1 MLCCIYI
8 CSLRIDRAIEIYKL
22 THEQLLFAH
31 QYSGGLCKLE
41 LVCVWGVIAVGI
53 ILQQSHLH
61 KSEIVMTYST
71 KHTHAV
77 NYFFPNEMP
86 KLFPS

>member
-8 CSLRIDRAIEIYKL
+8 CSLRIDHAIEIYKL

-41 LVCVWGVIAVGI
+41 LVCVGG
-53 ILQQSHLH
+53 LSQL
-61 KSEIVMTYST
+61 EL
-71 KHTHAV
+71 
-77 NYFFPNEMP
+77 YFNN
-86 KLFPS
+86 LICISQRL